1 MPRCPRCYRRLALGI
16 ACPDDGARLPL
27 SPAPSPARPAIAD
40 YVLGDVL
47 GAGGFSIVYATTNA
61 PLAIKVAHDASPLAN
76 ARFDR
81 EATALRTLASP
92 FVPALVDSG
101 RLDDGRPFL
110 AMERLTAPTLAD
122 VLATANEPLPLAAC
136 VRIAE
141 RIATALAFVHARG
154 FVHRDLKPEN
164 IVLRG
169 DDACLLDFGL
179 VALPDRAASLT
190 RDGTILGSAEYMAPE
205 QLRAG
210 VAAGPADLYAL
221 GVLLF
226 ELITLRVPFAG
237 DRSAI
242 EHGHLHLR
250 PPLPSRV
257 RPMPE
262 TLESLILDL
271 LAKSPERRP
280 DLASVNA
287 RLSRALA
294 GDTARSPAE
303 RSLRAAEGQR
313 PVTLV
318 HVAGALPIDQLRDLA
333 ARVGASI
340 VRHRGANALLA
351 ILPAT
356 HDPLSAAIALAGDA
370 ATHPATRAVIHV
382 GRALVRS
389 TRHGVALYGRD
400 VDQPSWLPASPWHGV
415 VLTRAAADAL
425 GLDADGDFVPATS
438 LDERATVSSLV
449 GRDAVVAHVHDIISR
464 VVREAT
470 PALCVIAGDEGTG
483 KSTLAANI
491 VARARGNLDARGDL
505 DARVRG
511 DLDGRGS
518 LDVLRIAC
526 NRPGATA
533 ESSLQLLVRA
543 LLDVDDGVPAEPLE
557 LVAKR
562 LPAAVG
568 RSVVVAMGWLDG
580 DDAARP
586 GAIRDELR
594 RAITAGIVHRASAR
608 PLVIVVDDAQ
618 RADDMTLEIL
628 ERACET
634 SSVPL
639 CVVLACTARFAD
651 ARKAWHRRQDDRSA
665 RRRIDVVRLEA
676 LGEADAAAL
685 VGHLLPA
692 GTRVPAQVVARL
704 ASWSG
709 GNPALL
715 VDLIALLRREKIVR
729 RHEGTNAW
737 FVAADELDRLP
748 PLPAAQWM
756 ATRELDALAPELA
769 DLARIAS
776 VLGADLRV
784 DELEVVQRTLQR
796 DGFDRAMA
804 DAATGVA
811 QLVRERLLVERAD
824 GRVELRRPAQREAL
838 LALVPDAL
846 RSAIHA
852 AALRYWSSQAGD
864 HLARAAY
871 HAAGCGQREVAR
883 AHYATL
889 AARAKARHDYLE
901 AERMLTAAL
910 ELGDDLALLEE
921 RGAVRRFLT
930 HYEEARADLA
940 AARALA
946 EELDDPLRLL
956 SILVDEAAICDF
968 VEEWETQAQL
978 MERAEALAARAV
990 LPPPLEAKYKNW
1002 LGVSRAR
1009 QERADEAEVL
1019 LESAAALAL
1028 ELGDHETRVGCLLL
1042 LGYMWIGQG
1051 RAIDGKRALDE
1062 AIARCEAASDHYHL
1076 AIGLLNRISYWQT
1089 EGPWSRAEDDSRRSV
1104 EIAREMGFHQIEF
1117 FSLHNLS
1124 IARFWN
1130 GDLAGALAAAEQ
1142 ALAITRERFGAKG
1155 CRTHLQTA
1163 FLLALDGRDTD
1174 ARRVLDE
1181 INDDDFLGS
1190 TADCSYLDGLRA
1202 AVARGS
1208 DDTWHRVLAE
1218 LRAQGDRQVMVEML
1232 WLRARAAMRAGD
1244 GRASLAALEE
1254 AHAGAA
1260 TYDVPITALIADD
1273 LRAVRRDRQ
1282 LGAA

>member
-1 MPRCPRCYRRLALGI
+1 MPRCPRCYRRLAFGI
-16 ACPDDGARLPL
+16 ACPDDDARAPL
-27 SPAPSPARPAIAD
+27 APAPSPARPAVAD

-81 EATALRTLASP
+81 EATALRALASP

-141 RIATALAFVHARG
+141 RIATALVFVHARG

-179 VALPDRAASLT
+179 VASPDRATSLT

-210 VAAGPADLYAL
+210 VAAAPADLYAL

-280 DLASVNA
+280 DLASVRG
-287 RLSRALA
+287 RLARALA

-340 VRHRGANALLA
+340 VRQRGADALLV
-351 ILPAT
+351 ILPTT

-370 ATHPATRAVIHV
+370 AMHPATRAAIHV

-400 VDQPSWLPASPWHGV
+400 VDQPSWLPASPWDGV
-415 VLTRAAADAL
+415 VFTRTAADAL
-425 GLDADGDFVPATS
+425 GLDADGDFVPGTS
-438 LDERATVSSLV
+438 LDERAPASSLV
-449 GRDAVVAHVHDIISR
+449 GRDAVVAHVHDIVSR

-483 KSTLAANI
+483 KSTLATNI
-491 VARARGNLDARGDL
+491 V
-505 DARVRG
+505 ARVRG
-511 DLDGRGS
+511 DLDARGS

-526 NRPGATA
+526 SRPGATA

-543 LLDVDDGVPAEPLE
+543 LLDVDEGVPPEPMA
-557 LVAKR
+557 LVAER
-562 LPAAVG
+562 LGADVAVIAG

-580 DDAARP
+580 DDAAPP

-634 SSVPL
+634 SSAPL
-639 CVVLACTARFAD
+639 CVVLACTTRFAD
-651 ARKAWHRRQDDRSA
+651 SRKAWHRQQDA
-665 RRRIDVVRLEA
+665 TRRRIEMLRLEP
-676 LGEADAAAL
+676 LGDADAAAL
-685 VGHLLPA
+685 VGHLFPV

-756 ATRELDALAPELA
+756 TTRELDALAPELA

-776 VLGADLRV
+776 VLGADVGV
-784 DELEVVQRTLQR
+784 DELDAVQRTLQR

-811 QLVRERLLVERAD
+811 RLVRERLLVERAD
-824 GRVELRRPAQREAL
+824 GRFELRRPAQREAL
-838 LALVPDAL
+838 LALVPVEL
-846 RSAIHA
+846 RRAIHT

-978 MERAEALAARAV
+978 MERAEALAARAA

-1042 LGYMWIGQG
+1042 LGWMWIGQG
-1051 RAIDGKRALDE
+1051 RTADGKRALDE

-1181 INDDDFLGS
+1181 INDDDFKGS

-1202 AVARGS
+1202 AVAHGS
-1208 DDTWHRVLAE
+1208 DETWHRVLDE

-1232 WLRARAAMRAGD
+1232 WLRARTAIRAGD

-1254 AHAGAA
+1254 AHASAA
-1260 TYDVPITALIADD
+1260 TFDVPLTAQIADD
-1273 LRAVRRDRQ
+1273 LRAVRRDRE